1 MIALGHR
8 ALDSSPFSRT
18 TFLQTPSRPR
28 GPRGRTFS
36 TTIDTQQTSLDTP
49 TSGSQRSLRPFHSI
63 GNEHDEKRL
72 RFSTTPDF
80 DVIHHPSDALNGLLL
95 KKFPNVRMVVT
106 LDGDWCS
113 GIKEGERD
121 LPDSQQLLE
130 RLTSSHGIRMEDSIL
145 FLERKEIQ
153 EREIPKSSEEPED
166 VDTWKTTAGAPSP
179 DQQRIFSQPQETRT
193 SCSNCQKM
201 KFKCLLHSVEDEKRC
216 QQCVDRNLQCELSI
230 GKGPRFR
237 VSPKQCRMDLAAKE
251 EEEPEEASRS
261 GTSHGVISKNIG
273 GGSLGT
279 DLNLTGL
286 KL

>member
-1 MIALGHR
+1 
-8 ALDSSPFSRT
+8 
-18 TFLQTPSRPR
+18 
-28 GPRGRTFS
+28 
-36 TTIDTQQTSLDTP
+36 
-49 TSGSQRSLRPFHSI
+49 
-63 GNEHDEKRL
+63 
-72 RFSTTPDF
+72 
-80 DVIHHPSDALNGLLL
+80 LNGLLL

-130 RLTSSHGIRMEDSIL
+130 RLTSSHGIRMEDSRIIRLVDFASISTIIFSGIL

-166 VDTWKTTAGAPSP
+166 VDTWKTNEGAPSP